1 MGKLKTIVVLGL
13 SVALALWH
21 TSLGAQTTANVLID
35 SSQISI
41 GDQVKLVFRVAYSKN
56 GLFQRADF
64 SQLES
69 LKGIEILAVDTP
81 RTRISNI
88 AAFTEQTLTLTSFDA
103 GRYELPSVPIYVAEG
118 EGIDTA
124 WTKELVLEVRDVVVN
139 RDSLHIEPIKDI
151 IPEVRRFTD
160 YWPYFGIVLLLLL
173 IWGIWWYANR
183 PVKERTFP
191 KMLVKKTPDQIALEK
206 LHALQRGAPWLH
218 PGAMKAYYADLTFIA
233 REYLENRYGIKALES
248 TTREIMSALKKEDL
262 TEAAVSILRD
272 LLHTADLV
280 KFAKANP
287 DAETGAAWLERAIEL
302 VKMTGPEES
311 MIIEQSEASI
321 DNERE

>member
-1 MGKLKTIVVLGL
+1 MGKLKTIVAIGL

-21 TSLGAQTTANVLID
+21 ANLSAQTTAQVLID

-88 AAFTEQTLTLTSFDA
+88 AAFTEQTMTLTSFDA
-103 GRYELPSVPIYVAEG
+103 GRYELPAVPIYVAEG

-124 WTKELVLEVRDVVVN
+124 WTKELVLEVRNVVVN

-151 IPEVRRFTD
+151 IPEPRRFSD
-160 YWPYFGIVLLLLL
+160 YWPYFGVVLLVLL
-173 IWGIWWYANR
+173 IWGIWWYTNR

-191 KMLVKKTPDQIALEK
+191 KMRVKKTPDQIALEK
-206 LHALQRGAPWLH
+206 LYALQRGAPWLH

-302 VKMTGPEES
+302 VKMTGPAKEES
-311 MIIEQSEASI
+311 AIEASETSV
-321 DNERE
+321 DNDN

>member
-1 MGKLKTIVVLGL
+1 MGKLKTIVAIGL
-13 SVALALWH
+13 SLALTLWLA
-21 TSLGAQTTANVLID
+21 SLRAQTTAHVLID

-64 SQLES
+64 AQLDS
-69 LKGIEILAVDTP
+69 LKGVEILAVDTP

-88 AAFTEQTLTLTSFDA
+88 AAFTEQTLTITSFDA
-103 GRYELPSVPIYVAEG
+103 GRYELPAIPIYVAEG
-118 EGIDTA
+118 AGIDTA

-151 IPEVRRFTD
+151 IPEARRLTD
-160 YWPYFGIVLLLLL
+160 YWPYFATVFLLLL
-173 IWGIWWYANR
+173 IFGLWRYANR
-183 PVKERTFP
+183 PVKERAFP
-191 KMLVKKTPDQIALEK
+191 KMAVKKTPDQIALEK
-206 LHALQRGAPWLH
+206 LYALQRGAPWLH

-248 TTREIMSALKKEDL
+248 TTREILTALKKEDL
-262 TEAAVSILRD
+262 TEAAVAILRD
-272 LLHTADLV
+272 LLQTADLV

-287 DAETGAAWLERAIEL
+287 DAVTGADWLEQAVEL
-302 VKMTGPEES
+302 VKMTTPGENKQVEE
-311 MIIEQSEASI
+311 EH
-321 DNERE
+321 N